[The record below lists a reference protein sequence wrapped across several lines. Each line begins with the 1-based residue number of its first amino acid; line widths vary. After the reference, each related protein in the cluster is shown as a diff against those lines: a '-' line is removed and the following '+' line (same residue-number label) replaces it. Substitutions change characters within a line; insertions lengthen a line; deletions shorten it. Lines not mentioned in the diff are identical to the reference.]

1 MQQLILGGVRSGK
14 SQLAEQAALASGLA
28 VTYIATSLPSGD
40 LSADNSR
47 TGDSRTDN
55 EMQQR
60 IRKHRQRRPD
70 DWALLEVPYALADCL
85 QQQASAEHCL
95 LVDCLTAWLTNL
107 LCADDEARLTKEV
120 NALLD
125 VLPSLPGDIIFVSN
139 ETSMGIVPMG
149 ELTRRFCDEA
159 GLLHQALARHCER
172 VVLSVAGLAHVL
184 KDEDQQG
191 VNS

>member
-28 VTYIATSLPSGD
+28 VTYIATSLISISQSGD
-40 LSADNSR
+40 GSLADK
-47 TGDSRTDN
+47 

-60 IRKHRQRRPD
+60 ITKHRQRRPD
-70 DWALLEVPYALADCL
+70 DWALLEAPYALAGCL
-85 QQQASAEHCL
+85 QQQAAVDRCL

-107 LCADDEARLTKEV
+107 LCADDETLLAKEMD
-120 NALLD
+120 ALLE
-125 VLPSLPGDIIFVSN
+125 VLPELPGEIIFVSN

-159 GLLHQALARHCER
+159 GLLHQAIARQCDR
-172 VVLSVAGLAHVL
+172 VVLSIAGLAQVL
-184 KDEDQQG
+184 KDESVKVAD
-191 VNS
+191 